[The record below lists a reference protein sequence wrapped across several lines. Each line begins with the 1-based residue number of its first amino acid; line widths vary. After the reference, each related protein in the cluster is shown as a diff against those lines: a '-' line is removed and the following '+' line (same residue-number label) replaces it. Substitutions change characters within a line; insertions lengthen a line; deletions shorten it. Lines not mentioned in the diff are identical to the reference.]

1 MADKAENPEVET
13 EVVDYTNPFTP
24 FLSYAE
30 WMEKNKL
37 KTIEDV
43 VKFVD
48 KLDLTKEQKEFVKG
62 DIKHVIK

>member
-1 MADKAENPEVET
+1 MADKAENPEVE
-13 EVVDYTNPFTP
+13 EVKIDFTNPFTP
-24 FLSYAE
+24 DLTYAE

-48 KLDLTKEQKEFVKG
+48 KLDLKKEQKEFVKE